1 MAEPASVKQQLLT
14 SRVVPVLRF
23 DDAAQA
29 RFAIDCLIEA
39 GFASIEIT
47 LTTPHAIELIAELR
61 SRAPASFLLGAG
73 TVLSHSQARDCIA
86 AGADYLVSPGVVRG
100 VARLAHDAGC
110 AALLGAFTPSEVIT
124 ALDEGSDIVKMFP
137 AASGGPSHL
146 AALRAV
152 FPEIAFCPTGGINLE
167 NMKTYF
173 EAGASMVGVGN
184 SIIDREALEQ
194 SDRVRAS
201 THAKRY
207 LQLAGAAK

>member
-1 MAEPASVKQQLLT
+1 MADPTIVKQQLLT

-39 GFASIEIT
+39 GFGSIEIT

-61 SRAPASFLLGAG
+61 SKAQASFLLGAG
-73 TVLSHSQARDCIA
+73 TVLSHSQAQDCIA
-86 AGADYLVSPGVVRG
+86 AGADYLVSPGVVSG
-100 VARLAHDAGC
+100 VARLAHDQGC
-110 AALLGAFTPSEVIT
+110 AALLGAFTPSEVIA

-137 AASGGPSHL
+137 AATGGPSHL

-152 FPEIAFCPTGGINLE
+152 FPDVAFCPTGGINLE
-167 NMKTYF
+167 NMKNYF

-184 SIIDREALEQ
+184 SIIDRDALKQ
-194 SDRVRAS
+194 SDRVRAGAY
-201 THAKRY
+201 AKRY
-207 LQLAGAAK
+207 LQLAGVAK